1 MDFDPSL
8 EWLET
13 NGIGGFA
20 SGTVAG
26 CNTRRYHALLCAA
39 VMAPR
44 GRMVLVNKIDETL
57 QIGDD
62 KIPLSCNYFPGV
74 LSPEGFRHLQKF
86 SVSPLPHWT
95 YCANGCVLEKTL
107 WMPNGQNRTIVRYH
121 LREGAKLQLRVRPF
135 ATGRFYHSL
144 LRKND
149 AYDTTI
155 HANKKNEITL
165 KPNEDCPPITFNSDG
180 QFEESSNWYFNFEY
194 PVERERG
201 LDFQEDAFSPG
212 EFVWELHSG
221 QSALLVLST
230 EPLQLSKTETKSSRT
245 LWRDSEIKRRNLLE
259 STFEDPQLKRLAR
272 AADQFLVRRED
283 DRRHTLIAGYPWFT
297 DWGRDTM
304 ISLPGIC
311 LCTKRYYQAAAIL
324 LHFAEFVSGG
334 MIPNR
339 FPDAGELPEYNTVDA
354 TLWFFHATAE
364 YLKASGDHKTVFQK
378 LYPALLECVKCHI
391 DGTRYGIKADEE
403 DGLLRCGESD
413 TQLTWMD
420 ARVNGV
426 PVTPRSGK
434 PVEIQALW
442 HNALHV
448 LSDLARIHEDPETV
462 KLCAPWIEKIQ
473 QHFQSK
479 FWNPQKE
486 CLYDVIDVVDTDHQ
500 KDDSVRPNQIFAV
513 SLPRDLLD
521 AETAR
526 KVLLTVRRQLLTPF
540 GLRSLSP
547 EDAKYQGIYRG
558 DSAHRDGAYH
568 QGTVWPWLLG
578 PFLSAYLKTNHHSE
592 QAKSQTREWIQPL
605 LEHLDSACNGTISEI
620 FDGNAPHTPRG
631 CPAQA
636 WSVAEILRVLSDA
649 CGNSS

>member
-1 MDFDPSL
+1 MDFDPSR

-39 VMAPR
+39 VEPPR
-44 GRMVLVNKIDETL
+44 GRMVLVNKVDEML
-57 QIGDD
+57 QIDRQLF
-62 KIPLSCNYFPGV
+62 PLSCNYFPGEI
-74 LSPEGFRHLQKF
+74 SPEGYRQLQQF
-86 SVSPLPHWT
+86 SVSPLPHWI
-95 YCANGCVLEKTL
+95 YQAENCILEKTL
-107 WMPNGQNRTIVRYH
+107 WMPNGQNRTVLRYH
-121 LREGAKLQLRVRPF
+121 LRSGKKLQLRVRPF
-135 ATGRFYHSL
+135 VTGRFYHSL

-149 AYDTTI
+149 AYNTGIRTD
-155 HANKKNEITL
+155 KNDEISL
-165 KPNEDCPPITFNSDG
+165 QPGADCPPIIFNFDGEFEQSSD
-180 QFEESSNWYFNFEY
+180 WYYNFEY
-194 PVERERG
+194 PQERERG

-212 EFVWELHSG
+212 EFVWELAPG
-221 QSALLVLST
+221 QSALLIFST
-230 EPLQLSKTETKSSRT
+230 RPLQLSQTASKSSRT
-245 LWRDSEIKRRNLLE
+245 LWRDNEIKRHQILE
-259 STFEDPQLKRLAR
+259 STFTSPELKRLAR

-283 DRRHTLIAGYPWFT
+283 DRRHTMIAGYPWFT

-304 ISLPGIC
+304 ISLTGIC

-339 FPDAGELPEYNTVDA
+339 FPDAGELPEYNTADA
-354 TLWFFHATAE
+354 TLWFFHATAQ
-364 YLKASGDHKTVFQK
+364 YLQYSGDHKTVFGK
-378 LYPALLECVKCHI
+378 LYPALRECMQSHI

-403 DGLLRCGESD
+403 DGLLHCGEND

-448 LSDLARIHEDPETV
+448 LTDLARLNEDPATA

-473 QHFQSK
+473 RNFQAK
-479 FWNPQKE
+479 FWNPDKD
-486 CLYDVIDVVDTDHQ
+486 CLYDVIDITGTDHQ
-500 KDDSVRPNQIFAV
+500 KDGSVRPNQVFAM
-513 SLPRDLLD
+513 SLPHDLLD
-521 AETAR
+521 NETAQ
-526 KVLLTVRRQLLTPF
+526 KVLLTVRRQLLTPY

-547 EDAKYQGIYRG
+547 EDPQYQGIYRG
-558 DSAHRDGAYH
+558 DVPHRDGAYH
-568 QGTVWPWLLG
+568 QGTVWPWLMG
-578 PFLSAYLKTNHHSE
+578 PFLSAYLKTHQHSDAAKA
-592 QAKSQTREWIQPL
+592 QAREWLQPL
-605 LEHLDSACNGTISEI
+605 LDHLDQACTGTISEI

-636 WSVAEILRVLSDA
+636 WSVAEVLRVLS
-649 CGNSS
+649 SEF